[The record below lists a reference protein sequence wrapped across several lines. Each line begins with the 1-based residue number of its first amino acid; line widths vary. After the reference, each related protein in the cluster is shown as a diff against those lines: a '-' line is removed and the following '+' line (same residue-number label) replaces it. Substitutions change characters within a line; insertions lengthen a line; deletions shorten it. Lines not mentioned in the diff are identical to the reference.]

1 MKKKEKSV
9 LLSIENNLFYISNIL
24 YLKFLDYIHVLKIV
38 IPVLEINEN
47 NSTRL
52 SRQ

>member
-24 YLKFLDYIHVLKIV
+24 YLKFLEVYTCLK
-38 IPVLEINEN
+38 NC
-47 NSTRL
+47 NSS
-52 SRQ
+52 SRN